1 MELRWKPLAA
11 AVLLSATVA
20 LPYANAAD
28 TASAPEGVTAYTVEA
43 DFEDVRFGLENA
55 IVNRGLVIDYTSH
68 IGDMLERTSADVGG
82 TKTIFA
88 NAQAMLF
95 CSADLSR
102 KVMEADPANIAYCPY
117 TVFVYETPEAE
128 GHVTVGFRRLGE
140 TGSDAS
146 KAAIGEVNA
155 LLDAIAQEAVSE

>member
-1 MELRWKPLAA
+1 MEFHWKSIVLAA
-11 AVLLSATVA
+11 GAATVLLLSPA
-20 LPYANAAD
+20 AAD
-28 TASAPEGVTAYTVEA
+28 KATTPEGVTAYTVEA

-82 TKTIFA
+82 SKKIYS

-95 CSADLSR
+95 CSANLSR
-102 KVMEADPANIAYCPY
+102 KAMEADAANIAYCPY

-128 GHVTVGFRRLGE
+128 GHVTVGFRQLSA
-140 TGSDAS
+140 TGSEAS

-155 LLDAIAQEAVSE
+155 LLDAITQEAISE